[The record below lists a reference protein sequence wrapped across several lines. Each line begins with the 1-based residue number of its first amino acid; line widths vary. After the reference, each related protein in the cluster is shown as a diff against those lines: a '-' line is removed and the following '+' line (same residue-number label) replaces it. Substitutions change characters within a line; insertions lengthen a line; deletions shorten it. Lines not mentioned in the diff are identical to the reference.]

1 MRSKLD
7 IPCLPFMGKD
17 LVLED
22 TAKDL
27 GITLDSNLTFDE
39 RIIKSVSLCM
49 SHLSQINRT
58 RHVFD

>member
-17 LVLED
+17 LVPEH

-27 GITLDSNLTFDE
+27 GVILDSNLTFDE
-39 RIIKSVSLCM
+39 HIIKP
-49 SHLSQINRT
+49 
-58 RHVFD
+58 